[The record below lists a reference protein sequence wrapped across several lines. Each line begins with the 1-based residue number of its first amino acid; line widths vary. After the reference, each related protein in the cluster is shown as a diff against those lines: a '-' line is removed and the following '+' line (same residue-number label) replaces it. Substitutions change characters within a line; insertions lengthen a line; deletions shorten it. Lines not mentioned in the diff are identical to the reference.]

1 MKAYALLLLL
11 AFLPGAAAQ
20 TPEADYGAILLLIS
34 EADSV
39 AADRPAEAQTAA
51 KTFGLTSA
59 SVPAVKTSSF
69 APSRCAVFS
78 RSPAA

>member
-39 AADRPAEAQTAA
+39 AAGRPAEAQSKYRQAHDHA
-51 KTFGLTSA
+51 
-59 SVPAVKTSSF
+59 
-69 APSRCAVFS
+69 
-78 RSPAA
+78 